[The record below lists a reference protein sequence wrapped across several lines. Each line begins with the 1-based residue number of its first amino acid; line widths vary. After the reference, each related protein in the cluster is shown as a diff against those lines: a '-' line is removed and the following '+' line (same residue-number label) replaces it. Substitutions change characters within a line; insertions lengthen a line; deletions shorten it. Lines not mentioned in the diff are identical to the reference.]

1 MATVEA
7 RQLLLTG
14 TAEEIRRRAGVSL
27 GTVAKVVGVE
37 KSTVLMWERRRFF
50 PAGAN
55 AAAYVALLHELSE
68 TTDRARRVRA

>member
-1 MATVEA
+1 
-7 RQLLLTG
+7 
-14 TAEEIRRRAGVSL
+14 VSL

-55 AAAYVALLHELSE
+55 AAAYVALLHELRE